1 MADKLMRAQ
10 VIFQRLTD
18 DPQDIVTNTW
28 HFDGEDPGGAGVFSD
43 TDYHNAVVAALN
55 GFYTSCASIFS
66 DLIKDNPQVRIY
78 DLRDPSAPGAPR
90 LPEFIGNLTVDI
102 PAIGADFRLV
112 EEAAVCL
119 SFAAEPGSGLHPRRR
134 RGRIFLGPLRSS
146 VTEVVSGRLR
156 VKAATRTQIAAAA
169 TELAN
174 GISISGGSEQ
184 LKWAIYSRRT
194 DELGATLDD
203 SFHDVVSGWIDDAF
217 DTQRSRGP
225 APTGRTTFTD

>member
-10 VIFQRLTD
+10 VVWQRITD

-43 TDYHNAVVAALN
+43 AEYHDAVVLALN
-55 GFYTSCASIFS
+55 TFYGATASVFS
-66 DLIKDNPQVRIY
+66 DLVKDNPQVRIY
-78 DLRDPSAPGAPR
+78 DMRDPSAPGAPR
-90 LPEFIGNLTVDI
+90 LPEFVGNLTVDV
-102 PAIGADFRLV
+102 PLIGADFRLV
-112 EEAAVCL
+112 EEAAICL
-119 SFAAEPGSGLHPRRR
+119 SFAAEPGSGLHPARR

-156 VKAATRTQIAAAA
+156 VKAATRTQIANAAA
-169 TELAN
+169 DLAN
-174 GISISGGSEQ
+174 GTPISGGSEQ

-203 SFHDVVSGWIDDAF
+203 SFHDVVSGWVDDAF

-225 APTGRTTFTD
+225 AATARTTFTD